1 MRHPQAVV
9 IHQSFRSGST
19 DDPVCS
25 FCGRK
30 RSDGKRRFIAGPDG
44 VYICDEASICALKSW
59 RRSSATSAVLAEGAV
74 REPLR
79 VPGRV
84 ASSCALPVGVA
95 SHSTSRRTR
104 RCVKASARTVRQRAW
119 SPGSVTNVRGRTTS

>member
-9 IHQSFRSGST
+9 IHQSFRYGST

-44 VYICDEASICALKSW
+44 VYICDECIDL
-59 RRSSATSAVLAEGAV
+59 
-74 REPLR
+74 
-79 VPGRV
+79 
-84 ASSCALPVGVA
+84 
-95 SHSTSRRTR
+95 
-104 RCVKASARTVRQRAW
+104 CVEILEEEHRD
-119 SPGSVTNVRGRTTS
+119 